1 MCTWNMFCQVSGSC
15 VFLVLVAATL
25 CVSSSDSWKIAL
37 GVPRSQEYPSLNIL
51 VDVFDL
57 HCSLLPGLWPMLFLP
72 SLFFLTCFW
81 SRGFVPYSTRRRV
94 RGGSNAKL
102 WYVHISLQS
111 VYLPQR
117 PDSEWH
123 SYKQWVKDLMCTVQT
138 SCHGLGT
145 CTWLKNKHLTCINI
159 WCVFLVKI
167 LCPCA
172 VFLEDLH
179 SSIFPQSIKYNLVL
193 ILPWAAGRDLIDAVD
208 KFIWMQVYV
217 I

>member
-1 MCTWNMFCQVSGSC
+1 MSHSLKNTHLLTFWWRCLICT
-15 VFLVLVAATL
+15 VLCL
-25 CVSSSDSWKIAL
+25 LICD
-37 GVPRSQEYPSLNIL
+37 QCFFSLP
-51 VDVFDL
+51 
-57 HCSLLPGLWPMLFLP
+57 C
-72 SLFFLTCFW
+72 FFLRCFW
-81 SRGFVPYSTRRRV
+81 SRGFVSCTTRSRV

-117 PDSEWH
+117 PDSDWH

-167 LCPCA
+167 LCPYA
-172 VFLEDLH
+172 VFLEDLLFILLF
-179 SSIFPQSIKYNLVL
+179 SQST
-193 ILPWAAGRDLIDAVD
+193 
-208 KFIWMQVYV
+208 
-217 I
+217 

>member
-1 MCTWNMFCQVSGSC
+1 MLNIVCQVSGSC
-15 VFLVLVAATL
+15 VFLVLVSAAL
-25 CVSSSDSWKIAL
+25 CLSSSDSRKTAL
-37 GVPRSQEYPSLNIL
+37 DVSWSRECLSLSIL
-51 VDVFDL
+51 VDALGL
-57 HCSLLPGLWPMLFLP
+57 HCSLPPGLWPILLFP
-72 SLFFLTCFW
+72 SLFFLTFFW
-81 SRGFVPYSTRRRV
+81 SRGFVSYSTKSRV

-102 WYVHISLQS
+102 WYVPISLQS

-138 SCHGLGT
+138 SCHDLGT

-167 LCPCA
+167 LYPCA
-172 VFLEDLH
+172 VLFLRPKVH
-179 SSIFPQSIKYNLVL
+179 SSIFPPSIRYNPGL
-193 ILPWAAGRDLIDAVD
+193 ILLQAAGYDSIPAVN
-208 KFIWMQVYV
+208 KLTWMQVCV

>member
-1 MCTWNMFCQVSGSC
+1 MWNIFCQVSGSC
-15 VFLVLVAATL
+15 VFLVLVSATL
-25 CVSSSDSWKIAL
+25 CLSSSDSWKIAL
-37 GVPRSQEYPSLNIL
+37 GVSWSQEYPSLNIL
-51 VDVFDL
+51 VMSDL
-57 HCSLLPGLWPMLFLP
+57 HCSLPPGLWPMLFLP

-81 SRGFVPYSTRRRV
+81 SRGFISYSTRSRV

-111 VYLPQR
+111 VYLLQR
-117 PDSEWH
+117 SDGEWH

-172 VFLEDLH
+172 VFLEDLEFILLF
-179 SSIFPQSIKYNLVL
+179 SQNL
-193 ILPWAAGRDLIDAVD
+193 
-208 KFIWMQVYV
+208 
-217 I
+217 